1 MAAVRRFHCG
11 YFTIGI
17 CPDSFSNLTELK
29 EVSFPGGGRGFCSP
43 LRARGMDTSD
53 GWCNAPPTFSFSCQK
68 KKQRGPR
75 KIFRFCGERRKE
87 RSRAESSPSGGD
99 GVGGVSSDDGPC
111 MVQKR
116 KRSTAPAGGRGTWGA
131 EELLPSGTQVFSPR
145 RGAGGGLGGYRMDQL
160 LFSLPLIW

>member
-111 MVQKR
+111 TVQKR
-116 KRSTAPAGGRGTWGA
+116 KRSNGRRYGGAPGVWRT
-131 EELLPSGTQVFSPR
+131 STQWLCPR